1 MKKVILSICSF
12 VIVASIVF
20 ISCKKKNDDSAI
32 TPGYTKDG
40 IGTGANPNTTI
51 VTTTGTVATTATAN
65 QNSSF
70 SGIGT
75 SGTWSSINC
84 STNPAPSV
92 IQISNSSL
100 GSNVAIYFNGP
111 VAAGSYA
118 LVSSNSSIPVGSAC
132 LVISNPPSQ
141 PSGTTWYSASGSI
154 TVTNSGNAYTATF
167 NNISCYQQSSTFP
180 TVTASGQVGCL

>member
-1 MKKVILSICSF
+1 MKKIFLSLFS
-12 VIVASIVF
+12 VVLVGTLIVV
-20 ISCKKKNDDSAI
+20 SCKKKNDDTAI
-32 TPGYTKDG
+32 TPGYKNDG
-40 IGTGANPNTTI
+40 LGTGANPNTTI
-51 VTTTGTVATTATAN
+51 VTTTGTVATTSTAN
-65 QNSSF
+65 QNSTF

-75 SGTWSSINC
+75 TGTWSSINC
-84 STNPAPSV
+84 STSPAPSV

-111 VAAGSYA
+111 VTAGTYA
-118 LVSSNSSIPVGSAC
+118 LVSSNTSIPAGSAC

-167 NNISCYQQSSTFP
+167 NSIACYQQSSTFP